1 MKKFIGLYEE
11 RNWHSRFKKSH
22 IDAIYNIN
30 IIKRIF
36 NFIFFNHLSSKIVFE
51 LYKLYYLYFLN
62 FFSLVYLP
70 SNINSPLSSY
80 SFSFPCFFSFEY
92 FTSNFYFNLS
102 YLLSYSFPFHFFF
115 HLNIHLQKLKDKYHH
130 ILLLNLFYLLIHML
144 YYYFYHI
151 LYLAILNI

>member
-36 NFIFFNHLSSKIVFE
+36 NFIFFNHLSSKIVLE

-92 FTSNFYFNLS
+92 FTSIFYFNLS
-102 YLLSYSFPFHFFF
+102 HLLSYSFTFPFLFPF
-115 HLNIHLQKLKDKYHH
+115 KYSPSK
-130 ILLLNLFYLLIHML
+130 IKRQISSYSFIKSFPSFN
-144 YYYFYHI
+144 
-151 LYLAILNI
+151 